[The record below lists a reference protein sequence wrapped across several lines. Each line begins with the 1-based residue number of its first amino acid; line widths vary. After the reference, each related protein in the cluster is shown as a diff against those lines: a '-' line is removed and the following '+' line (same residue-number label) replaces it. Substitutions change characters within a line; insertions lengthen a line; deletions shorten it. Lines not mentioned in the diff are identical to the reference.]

1 MSLTLQIKQGKK
13 KDVVKLLSQNLF
25 EKNDLS
31 SKNNRLSLMIKR
43 QEA

>member
-1 MSLTLQIKQGKK
+1 MSLTLQIKQRKK
-13 KDVVKLLSQNLF
+13 KDVVKLLSQNLL

>member
-1 MSLTLQIKQGKK
+1 MSLKLQIKQRKK